1 MTASLLMH
9 RWRLNELMARY
20 RIGTN
25 ELAEQM
31 GYLPQS
37 VSKLRG
43 KDSMPRLDG
52 DALANLCDSI
62 NRVIKKKGGTDV
74 VSPTD
79 LIEYSFEDR

>member
-25 ELAEQM
+25 ELAEEM

-52 DALANLCDSI
+52 DALTNLCDAI
-62 NRVIKKKGGTDV
+62 NRVIREKGGTDTV
-74 VSPTD
+74 FPAD
-79 LIEYSFEDR
+79 LIEYSFEDK